1 MTRKDIKR
9 EVHAVLIEMDIPPRS
24 ITDTASFQKDL
35 GLDSLD
41 FAEMVL
47 QCEIRIQLDIPI
59 TEIEDLATVREII
72 DYLYTMHKEKITTH

>member
-1 MTRKDIKR
+1 M
-9 EVHAVLIEMDIPPRS
+9 
-24 ITDTASFQKDL
+24 

-59 TEIEDLATVREII
+59 TEIEDIATVKEVI
-72 DYLYTMHKEKITTH
+72 DYLYTMHKGKMTAH

>member
-1 MTRKDIKR
+1 MTRKDIQR
-9 EVHAVLIEMDIPPRS
+9 EVHAVLIEMDVSPKS

-59 TEIEDLATVREII
+59 TEIEDLATVKEVI
-72 DYLYTMHKEKITTH
+72 DYLYLMHRGKMTA

>member
-1 MTRKDIKR
+1 MTRNDIKR
-9 EVHAVLIEMDIPPRS
+9 EVYAVLVEMDVPPKS
-24 ITDTASFQKDL
+24 ITDTASFQRDL

-59 TEIEDLATVREII
+59 TEIEDLTTVKEIV
-72 DYLYTMHKEKITTH
+72 DYLYAMYKEKLTTH

>member
-9 EVHAVLIEMDIPPRS
+9 EVHAVLIEMDVPPKS

-47 QCEIRIQLDIPI
+47 QCEMRIQLDIPI
-59 TEIEDLATVREII
+59 TEIEDLATVQQIV
-72 DYLYTMHKEKITTH
+72 DYLYVMYKEKLPTH

>member
-9 EVHAVLIEMDIPPRS
+9 EVHAVLVDMDVSPKS

-41 FAEMVL
+41 YVNYL
-47 QCEIRIQLDIPI
+47 QN
-59 TEIEDLATVREII
+59 I
-72 DYLYTMHKEKITTH
+72 DSLLVNLSN

>member
-1 MTRKDIKR
+1 MTRNDIKR
-9 EVHAVLIEMDIPPRS
+9 EVHAVLIDMDVSPKS

-59 TEIEDLATVREII
+59 TEIEDIATVKEVI
-72 DYLYTMHKEKITTH
+72 DYLYTMHKGKMTAH

>member
-9 EVHAVLIEMDIPPRS
+9 EVHAVLIEMDVPPKS

-47 QCEIRIQLDIPI
+47 QCEMRIELDIPI
-59 TEIEDLATVREII
+59 TEIEDLTTVNEVV
-72 DYLYTMHKEKITTH
+72 DYLYLMYKEKLTAH